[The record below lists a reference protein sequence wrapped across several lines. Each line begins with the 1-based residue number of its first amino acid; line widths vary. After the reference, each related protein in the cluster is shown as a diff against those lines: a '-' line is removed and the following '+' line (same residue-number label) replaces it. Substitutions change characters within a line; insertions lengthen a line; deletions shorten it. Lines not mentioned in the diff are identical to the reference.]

1 MKLVYLLWFEQER
14 ETGEDIELL
23 IGVYASETDARAA
36 IELVKDQ
43 PGFREYP
50 EGLQIHE
57 RQLGATS
64 WTEGFIEV

>member
-57 RQLGATS
+57 RQLGEAS

>member
-1 MKLVYLLWFEQER
+1 MASVYLLWFEQER
-14 ETGEDIELL
+14 GAGKDIELL
-23 IGVYASETDARAA
+23 LGVYASGSDARAA

-57 RQLGATS
+57 RQVGEMS
-64 WTEGFIEV
+64 WTEGFVEV